1 LQRKERA
8 ASGGSP
14 RSFVGAKNA
23 LTQDDDI
30 LIMTHYIFEFL
41 RGALVHY
48 GYWAVAVLLLL
59 EGAGLPLPGE
69 TILLLASFL
78 AYSERELQLPWV
90 IVVGTV
96 ASTLGGEVGFALGR
110 HGGRPL
116 IERYRH
122 VFPIHAE
129 TVERGDRLF
138 ERYGAATVFLA
149 RFLFGMRVLA
159 ALLAG
164 ALHMPWR
171 KFVVFNFLGAAVWVT
186 AICATG
192 YLFGGHWGRLAHD
205 LRRFDLLVAIVVVV
219 VALLWWRSR
228 NRIGT

>member
-1 LQRKERA
+1 
-8 ASGGSP
+8 
-14 RSFVGAKNA
+14 
-23 LTQDDDI
+23 
-30 LIMTHYIFEFL
+30 MTHHIFELL

-48 GYWAVAVLLLL
+48 GYWAVAALLLL

-78 AYSERELQLPWV
+78 AYSEHELQLPWV

-96 ASTLGGEVGFALGR
+96 ASALGGEIGFALGQR
-110 HGGRPL
+110 GGRPL

-122 VFPIHAE
+122 VFSIRSE

-138 ERYGAATVFLA
+138 ERYGAAAVFLG

-159 ALLAG
+159 SLLAG

-171 KFVVFNFLGAAVWVT
+171 KFVLFNFLGAAVWVS
-186 AICATG
+186 AICGAG

-205 LRRFDLLVAIVVVV
+205 LRRVDLLVGIVVVM
-219 VALLWWRSR
+219 AGLWLWWRSR
-228 NRIGT
+228 NKIGT

>member
-1 LQRKERA
+1 
-8 ASGGSP
+8 
-14 RSFVGAKNA
+14 
-23 LTQDDDI
+23 
-30 LIMTHYIFEFL
+30 MTHHIFELL

-48 GYWAVAVLLLL
+48 GYWAVAALLLL

-78 AYSERELQLPWV
+78 AYSEHELQLPWV

-96 ASTLGGEVGFALGR
+96 ASTLGGEFGFALGQR
-110 HGGRPL
+110 GGRPL

-122 VFPIHAE
+122 VFSIRAE

-138 ERYGAATVFLA
+138 ERYGAAAVFLG

-159 ALLAG
+159 SLLAG

-171 KFVVFNFLGAAVWVT
+171 KFVVFNFLGAAVWVS
-186 AICATG
+186 AICGAG

-205 LRRFDLLVAIVVVV
+205 LRRVDLLVGIVVVV
-219 VALLWWRSR
+219 AGLWLWWRSR
-228 NRIGT
+228 NKIGT

>member
-1 LQRKERA
+1 
-8 ASGGSP
+8 
-14 RSFVGAKNA
+14 
-23 LTQDDDI
+23 
-30 LIMTHYIFEFL
+30 MTHHIFDLL

-48 GYWAVAVLLLL
+48 GYWAVAALLLM
-59 EGAGLPLPGE
+59 ENAGLPLPGE

-78 AYSERELQLPWV
+78 AYSEHELQLPWV

-96 ASTLGGEVGFALGR
+96 ASTLGGEFGFALGR

-122 VFPIHAE
+122 VFSIRAE

-159 ALLAG
+159 SLLAG

-171 KFVVFNFLGAAVWVT
+171 KFAVCNFMGAAVWVT
-186 AICATG
+186 AICGAG

-205 LRRFDLLVAIVVVV
+205 LRRFDLLVAIVVVAAV
-219 VALLWWRSR
+219 LWLWWRNR
-228 NRIGT
+228 NQIGKA

>member
-1 LQRKERA
+1 M
-8 ASGGSP
+8 
-14 RSFVGAKNA
+14 
-23 LTQDDDI
+23 
-30 LIMTHYIFEFL
+30 MTHHIFELL

-48 GYWAVAVLLLL
+48 GYWAVAALLLL
-59 EGAGLPLPGE
+59 EGTGLPLPGE

-78 AYSERELQLPWV
+78 AYSEHELQIFWV
-90 IVVGTV
+90 VVVGIV
-96 ASTLGGEVGFALGR
+96 ATTAGGELGFALGR

-116 IERYRH
+116 IERYRD
-122 VFPIHAE
+122 VFSIRAE
-129 TVERGDRLF
+129 TMERGDRLF

-171 KFVVFNFLGAAVWVT
+171 KFFVFNFLGAAVWVT
-186 AICATG
+186 AICGAG

-205 LRRFDLLVAIVVVV
+205 LKRFDLAVAVVVV
-219 VALLWWRSR
+219 VGALLWWWRSR
-228 NRIGT
+228 SKGAA

>member
-1 LQRKERA
+1 
-8 ASGGSP
+8 
-14 RSFVGAKNA
+14 
-23 LTQDDDI
+23 
-30 LIMTHYIFEFL
+30 MTHHIFELL

-48 GYWAVAVLLLL
+48 GYWAVAALLLM
-59 EGAGLPLPGE
+59 ENAGLPLPGE

-78 AYSERELQLPWV
+78 AYSEHELQLPWV

-96 ASTLGGEVGFALGR
+96 ASTLGGEFGFALGR
-110 HGGRPL
+110 QGGRPL

-122 VFPIHAE
+122 VFSIRAE

-149 RFLFGMRVLA
+149 RFLFGMRVVA
-159 ALLAG
+159 SLLAG

-171 KFVVFNFLGAAVWVT
+171 KFVLFNFLGAGVWVT
-186 AICATG
+186 AICSAG

-219 VALLWWRSR
+219 AVFWLWWRSR
-228 NRIGT
+228 KRTAT

>member
-1 LQRKERA
+1 
-8 ASGGSP
+8 
-14 RSFVGAKNA
+14 
-23 LTQDDDI
+23 
-30 LIMTHYIFEFL
+30 MTHDIFEFL

-48 GYWAVAVLLLL
+48 GYWAVAAVLLL

-78 AYSERELQLPWV
+78 AYSEHELQLPWV
-90 IVVGTV
+90 IVVGTL
-96 ASTLGGEVGFALGR
+96 ASTLGGEFGFALGR

-122 VFPIHAE
+122 VFWIRAE
-129 TVERGDRLF
+129 TMERGDRLF

-149 RFLFGMRVLA
+149 RFLFGMRVIA
-159 ALLAG
+159 SLLAG

-186 AICATG
+186 AICCTG

-205 LRRFDLLVAIVVVV
+205 LRRFDLLVAIVAVVA
-219 VALLWWRSR
+219 ALLWWRSR

>member
-1 LQRKERA
+1 
-8 ASGGSP
+8 
-14 RSFVGAKNA
+14 
-23 LTQDDDI
+23 
-30 LIMTHYIFEFL
+30 MTHHIFELL

-48 GYWAVAVLLLL
+48 GYGAVAALLLL

-78 AYSERELQLPWV
+78 AYSEHELQLPWV
-90 IVVGTV
+90 ILVGIV
-96 ASTLGGEVGFALGR
+96 ATTAGGEIGFALGW

-122 VFPIHAE
+122 VFSIRAE
-129 TVERGDRLF
+129 TVARGDQLF

-171 KFVVFNFLGAAVWVT
+171 KFVLFNFLGAAVWVT
-186 AICATG
+186 AICGAG
-192 YLFGGHWGRLAHD
+192 YLFGGHWGQLAHD
-205 LRRFDLLVAIVVVV
+205 LKGFDLVVAIVGGAAVL
-219 VALLWWRSR
+219 LLWWRSR
-228 NRIGT
+228 RKNGP

>member
-1 LQRKERA
+1 M
-8 ASGGSP
+8 S
-14 RSFVGAKNA
+14 
-23 LTQDDDI
+23 
-30 LIMTHYIFEFL
+30 HHIFEFL

-48 GYWAVAVLLLL
+48 GYWAVAALLLL

-78 AYSERELQLPWV
+78 AYSEHELQLPWV

-96 ASTLGGEVGFALGR
+96 ASTLGGEFGFALGR

-122 VFPIHAE
+122 LFSIRAE

-138 ERYGAATVFLA
+138 ERYGAVTVFLA
-149 RFLFGMRVLA
+149 RFIFGMRVLA

-164 ALHMPWR
+164 ALHMPWG
-171 KFVVFNFLGAAVWVT
+171 KFAVFNFLGAAVWVS
-186 AICATG
+186 AICGAG

-205 LRRFDLLVAIVVVV
+205 LGRLDLLVAIVVVV
-219 VALLWWRSR
+219 AVLLWWRRR
-228 NRIGT
+228 NRAGT

>member
-1 LQRKERA
+1 
-8 ASGGSP
+8 
-14 RSFVGAKNA
+14 
-23 LTQDDDI
+23 
-30 LIMTHYIFEFL
+30 
-41 RGALVHY
+41 VHY
-48 GYWAVAVLLLL
+48 GYWAVAALLLL

-78 AYSERELQLPWV
+78 AYSQHELQLPWV

-96 ASTLGGEVGFALGR
+96 ASALGGEIGFALGQR
-110 HGGRPL
+110 GGRPL

-122 VFPIHAE
+122 VFSIRSE

-138 ERYGAATVFLA
+138 ERYGAAAVFLG

-159 ALLAG
+159 SLLAG

-171 KFVVFNFLGAAVWVT
+171 KFVLFNFLGAAVWVS
-186 AICATG
+186 AICGAG

-205 LRRFDLLVAIVVVV
+205 LRRVDLLVGIVVVV
-219 VALLWWRSR
+219 AGLWLWWRSR
-228 NRIGT
+228 NKIGT